1 MIRLPA
7 LQDIFLLSYTHC
19 RYGGEMMDR
28 ILPFRKILSGLL
40 FVAVLVGLHTLLP
53 GKAFASTHSMVG
65 WHTSTQSA
73 ECHSHDA
80 MNMPMEHP
88 AAPAHAAH
96 CAVQD
101 HTHHHQQHC
110 CQPDCFASGLSALLP
125 YTPAHEAA
133 WQMPA
138 HQLRRNVL
146 FLPDYT
152 AAPLLR
158 PPKLHNA

>member
-1 MIRLPA
+1 
-7 LQDIFLLSYTHC
+7 
-19 RYGGEMMDR
+19 MMDR

-40 FVAVLVGLHTLLP
+40 FVAVLVGLHALLP
-53 GKAFASTHSMVG
+53 GKVFASTHAMTN
-65 WHTSTQSA
+65 WHTGVQSA
-73 ECHSHDA
+73 ECHSHGS
-80 MNMPMEHP
+80 MNMPMKHH

-96 CAVQD
+96 CALQN

-138 HQLRRNVL
+138 HRLRRNVL

-152 AAPLLR
+152 ADPLLR